1 MIKVSATKLRN
12 NLSNY
17 LDKASRGEII
27 LIQRNNKE
35 IARIIPSEQL
45 NWRDNMTIRPKIMV
59 DPEELIK
66 PIEDI
71 WEGYV

>member
-1 MIKVSATKLRN
+1 MIKVSATKLRS